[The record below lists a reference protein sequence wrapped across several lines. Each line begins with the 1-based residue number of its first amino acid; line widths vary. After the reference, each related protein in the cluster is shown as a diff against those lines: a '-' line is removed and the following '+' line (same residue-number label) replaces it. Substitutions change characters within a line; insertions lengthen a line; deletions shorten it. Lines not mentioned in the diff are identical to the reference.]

1 MIVSCNSVKL
11 EYARTLNMLFKPAA
25 TVSLL
30 LLTSS
35 QAPPMKATSRFG
47 TMTQEEEVPSYE
59 QYGTCPH
66 SVSDSDSQ

>member
-11 EYARTLNMLFKPAA
+11 VYARTLNMLFKPSA

-35 QAPPMKATSRFG
+35 QAPPMEATSRFG
-47 TMTQEEEVPSYE
+47 TMTQEEEVSSYK
-59 QYGTCPH
+59 QNVSCSH
-66 SVSDSDSQ
+66 SVEDSEAQ

>member
-1 MIVSCNSVKL
+1 MPV
-11 EYARTLNMLFKPAA
+11 KPAA
-25 TVSLL
+25 TVALL

-35 QAPPMKATSRFG
+35 QAPPMKATSKFG

-66 SVSDSDSQ
+66 SVSDSESQ